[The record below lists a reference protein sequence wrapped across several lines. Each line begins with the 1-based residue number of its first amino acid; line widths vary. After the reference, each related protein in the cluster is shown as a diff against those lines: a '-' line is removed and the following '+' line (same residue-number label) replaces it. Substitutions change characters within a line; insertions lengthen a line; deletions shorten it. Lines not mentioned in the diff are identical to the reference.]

1 MKQPELGR
9 KILALRQEKGLTQEE
24 LVEQCN
30 ISVRTIQRIEAG
42 EVTPRSYTVRT
53 ILDALDYDL
62 SELKNEEHPAKTEMR
77 TLLLLDVE
85 DSKEANYLTK
95 QLIIAFVAGISF
107 FLITIPEMFADYKI
121 ISDQE
126 YIFSTTFYV
135 VLKLLVIASGLLF
148 YRGLILV
155 GKLFQNYLLKI
166 SGLLML
172 ILCVVF
178 YLTDIVALYT
188 EIMDYT
194 YILVTESICFGL
206 VGILFGIALLRL
218 KAPLKSLGL
227 VAGILE
233 IMAGATFLTI
243 ILALIGVFAW
253 SAALIVEIILLYR
266 VVDLLKIKMKEFS

>member
-1 MKQPELGR
+1 M
-9 KILALRQEKGLTQEE
+9 
-24 LVEQCN
+24 
-30 ISVRTIQRIEAG
+30 
-42 EVTPRSYTVRT
+42 
-53 ILDALDYDL
+53 
-62 SELKNEEHPAKTEMR
+62 
-77 TLLLLDVE
+77 
-85 DSKEANYLTK
+85 
-95 QLIIAFVAGISF
+95 
-107 FLITIPEMFADYKI
+107 
-121 ISDQE
+121 
-126 YIFSTTFYV
+126 
-135 VLKLLVIASGLLF
+135 VLKLLVVASGVLF